1 VVFDL
6 NNRYNYQ
13 TENLYPYALF
23 GNLPNNKY
31 VSWRP
36 AVGEYWINATP
47 YSILFGKGAAGIHLD
62 ISFKVVDEQEKASPA
77 GRKSSPDVLAN
88 ENQEINLYPNP
99 VKDKLTINLG
109 ENTEENFTIGIY
121 DIMGRKV
128 YVEEKMEIN
137 SSSIEI
143 NLSALP
149 SGYYILQFG
158 SATTNKTMQIL
169 KE

>member
-1 VVFDL
+1 
-6 NNRYNYQ
+6 
-13 TENLYPYALF
+13 LF

-36 AVGEYWINATP
+36 AIGEYWINATP
-47 YSILFGKGAAGIHLD
+47 YSILFGKGAAGTPLT
-62 ISFKVVDEQEKASPA
+62 ISFRVVDELNAASPA
-77 GRKSSPDVLAN
+77 GRKLSPDILADGN
-88 ENQEINLYPNP
+88 ENKEINLYPNP

-109 ENTEENFTIGIY
+109 ENPEENFTIGIY

-128 YVEEKMEIN
+128 YMEEKMEIN

-149 SGYYILQFG
+149 SGYYILQLG